1 MESSNMRKT
10 AITDAKL
17 IEPIFERWSPRSFNP
32 DSKISDEVLQELVEA
47 ARWAPSSRNEQPW
60 RFLLFGIDDKFRLD
74 VESALVSGNK
84 WATKASHLLVVC
96 SSRNFDYNERPNNHY
111 KYDTGSAV
119 MSLILQAMSRNIYSH
134 QMAGFDRDSLRKIL
148 SVPDSYDIIVVI
160 ALGYIYDNLE
170 EANLDEE
177 LIEKEIK
184 ARNRK
189 TIDLLMASG
198 KRWNFT
204 K

>member
-1 MESSNMRKT
+1 MKKP
-10 AITDAKL
+10 AITDAEL
-17 IEPIFERWSPRSFNP
+17 IKPIFERWSPRSFNP
-32 DSKISDEVLQELVEA
+32 DSRISDEVIQELVEA

-60 RFLLFGIDDKFRLD
+60 RFLLYGIEDNFRLD

-84 WATKASHLLVVC
+84 WAEKASHLLVVC
-96 SSRNFDYNERPNNHY
+96 SSRNFIDGGSPNNHS

-134 QMAGFDRDSLRKIL
+134 QMAGFDRDDLRKRL
-148 SVPDSYDIIVVI
+148 LVPDTYDIIVVV
-160 ALGYIYDNLE
+160 ALGYIYDELEKADLE
-170 EANLDEE
+170 EE
-177 LIEKEIK
+177 LLEKELK

-189 TIDLLMASG
+189 TINKFMASG
-198 KRWNFT
+198 KKWIFP

>member
-1 MESSNMRKT
+1 MRKP

-32 DSKISDEVLQELVEA
+32 DSKISNKLLQELVEA

-60 RFLLFGIDDKFRLD
+60 RFMLFGIGDNYRLD
-74 VESALVSGNK
+74 VESTLLPGNK
-84 WATKASHLLVVC
+84 WAANASHLLVVC
-96 SSRNFDYNERPNNHY
+96 SSRNFKESERPNNHY

-119 MSLILQAMSRNIYSH
+119 MSLILQAMSRKIYSH
-134 QMAGFDRDSLRKIL
+134 QMAGFDRDELRKRL
-148 SVPDSYDIIVVI
+148 LVPESYDIIVVV
-160 ALGYIYDNLE
+160 ALGYIYDELE
-170 EANLDEE
+170 KAGLEEE

-189 TIDLLMASG
+189 TINKLMASG
-198 KRWNFT
+198 KRWIFP

>member
-1 MESSNMRKT
+1 MRKP

-32 DSKISDEVLQELVEA
+32 DSKISNKLLQELVEA

-60 RFLLFGIDDKFRLD
+60 RFMLFGIGDNYRLD
-74 VESALVSGNK
+74 VESTLLPGNK
-84 WATKASHLLVVC
+84 WAANASHLLVVC
-96 SSRNFDYNERPNNHY
+96 SSRNFKESERPNNHY

-119 MSLILQAMSRNIYSH
+119 MSLILQAMSRKIYSH
-134 QMAGFDRDSLRKIL
+134 QMAGFDRDELRKRRL
-148 SVPDSYDIIVVI
+148 VPESYDTIVVV
-160 ALGYIYDNLE
+160 ALGYIYDELE
-170 EANLDEE
+170 KAGLEEE

-189 TIDLLMASG
+189 TINKLMASG
-198 KRWNFT
+198 KRWIFP